1 MSPYS
6 SGRYRAASCGQWS
19 IRNFLRAAATFMR
32 NEQPV
37 LYGHV
42 HPHGHATAK
51 LSRSFAALLMRGRAG
66 AGQILD
72 EIELGAYLH
81 DIGKYLLAESVLL
94 KPGPLSAEE
103 RACVSFHP
111 TYGAE
116 IIRGLSGVT
125 DTVYRVVLYHHER
138 WDGQGYP
145 CGIAGERIPFAARV
159 VAVCDVYTSLRARRS
174 YKPSLSRREA
184 AAALEE
190 MAGREL
196 DPYMVRDFV
205 KLLASERHGRVGGD
219 SRA

>member
-6 SGRYRAASCGQWS
+6 SWQYRVVADLRQWS
-19 IRNFLRAAATFMR
+19 IRNLLRAAATFR
-32 NEQPV
+32 RSEQPEM
-37 LYGHV
+37 YGHV

-51 LSRSFAALLMRGRAG
+51 LSRSFAAALLRDHASRAHVF
-66 AGQILD
+66 D

-81 DIGKYLLAESVLL
+81 DIGKYLVAESILL

-103 RACVSFHP
+103 RAAVSLHP

-116 IIRGLSGVT
+116 IISGLCGVT

-138 WDGQGYP
+138 WDGRGYP

-184 AAALEE
+184 AAAMEE

-205 KLLASERHGRVGGD
+205 KLLAPERHERAGRQ
-219 SRA
+219 R